1 MNIII
6 LFTRLFGNIINTSFY
21 TNLLLLRNYYD
32 YYYFTVLNYTKLV
45 ISNNKY
51 TYTVIYQ
58 SHCNVII
65 H

>member
-6 LFTRLFGNIINTSFY
+6 FLLDYLVILSIN
-21 TNLLLLRNYYD
+21 TNLLALVLRNYYD
-32 YYYFTVLNYTKLV
+32 YYYFTVLTYTKLV
-45 ISNNKY
+45 ITNNSY
-51 TYTVIYQ
+51 TYTVMYQ